1 MDNSGLIFIPDISGF
16 TSFVNNTEI
25 EHSRFIIEE
34 LLETIINSNQLGL
47 NISEIEGD
55 AVLFYKFGDP
65 PKVQE
70 RLFTACLEHQPPW
83 WCKKYCSSHLQSLL
97 QNLLS
102 EIVKIYIMLFMGLFS
117 EWTQK
122 KQEARIHVLAFH
134 SFDLKTIV

>member
-1 MDNSGLIFIPDISGF
+1 MKA
-16 TSFVNNTEI
+16 EI
-25 EHSRFIIEE
+25 VMQR
-34 LLETIINSNQLGL
+34 
-47 NISEIEGD
+47 
-55 AVLFYKFGDP
+55 
-65 PKVQE
+65 VQE
-70 RLFTACLEHQPPW
+70 RLFTGCLEHQPPW

-134 SFDLKTIV
+134 SFDLKTIVFADLNKVLILSQLLLLAQQLHLILLSQSARRKCFSLRFAILPSPGVHIQDHIA